1 MAVGADPV
9 PAHDEQTRAEHQ
21 PGPPVS
27 HLLLPVDAWPRGQV
41 SYYCPRCRAVHTVAA
56 AEPAACPACAKQP
69 LRDIFAE
76 MAQRLERA
84 FGFFDATRS
93 AGHPWLFRNAPDDAS
108 PALSTSSMALGAFG
122 ELRAL
127 GFTPPPREPWGEDE
141 EVLAAWTGAIL
152 QHLDPDTNL
161 LQVADGD
168 GTIGG
173 AVSSPQRYV
182 SSGFEWQLRNR
193 VFMAD
198 RYRLP
203 AGAQSNCD
211 YLADVD
217 RARRWLEETWAAHPP
232 WAAGSWTSR
241 AIETHLALWA
251 ATRDRA
257 VGSGGGRPDAA
268 ARGLGPESPDAAP
281 MGVAEPQDAVID
293 FVQGWLEAR
302 QDGTTGA
309 WYAGVEAP
317 HHNVVNGIFKLFV
330 TYERLGWEIPRQ
342 RAIIDFVLGGADRE
356 RGFAGQG
363 CSVFDPMQVLYVLR
377 GRGNEYRAPEV
388 DAATAAS
395 FLTFLDNWDEEAG
408 WFREGT
414 WHGKHN
420 LGIPLYMAALLLDHP
435 YMRIN
440 TIYNWREGPIILRAA
455 DGSVR
460 VRPGII
466 HHTRGHPFT
475 G

>member
-1 MAVGADPV
+1 MANRQALPCAAIPDQAAGGLPNL
-9 PAHDEQTRAEHQ
+9 RASY
-21 PGPPVS
+21 PTAC
-27 HLLLPVDAWPRGQV
+27 HLLLPASAWPRGKV
-41 SYYCPRCRAVHTVAA
+41 YYFCPRCVAIHAVAA
-56 AEPAACPACAKQP
+56 AAPATCPACARHP

-76 MAQRLERA
+76 MAVRLERA

-93 AGHPWLFRNAPDDAS
+93 TRHPWLFTSAPGEPD
-108 PALSTSSMALGAFG
+108 PLLFISSMALGAFG
-122 ELRAL
+122 ELRAM
-127 GFTPPPREPWGEDE
+127 GFTPPRQPPWGPDE

-152 QHLDPDTNL
+152 EHRDPVTNL
-161 LQVADGD
+161 LRVPEGD

-173 AVSSPQRYV
+173 AVASPERYV

-203 AGAQSNCD
+203 AGAQSNRD
-211 YLADVD
+211 YLASVD
-217 RARRWLEETWAAHPP
+217 EARPWLEQTWAAHPP
-232 WAAGSWTSR
+232 WTAGSWTSR
-241 AIETHLALWA
+241 AVETHLALQAA
-251 ATRDRA
+251 ATA
-257 VGSGGGRPDAA
+257 GGEGTGGAA
-268 ARGLGPESPDAAP
+268 SP
-281 MGVAEPQDAVID
+281 GGTAETSSPHRDAVID

-302 QDGTTGA
+302 QDHTTGA
-309 WYAGVEAP
+309 WYAGVESP

-342 RAIIDFVLGGADRE
+342 RAIVDFVLRGSDRE

-377 GRGNEYRAPEV
+377 CRGNDHRAAEV

-395 FLTFLDNWDEEAG
+395 FLTFLDNWDDAAG

-420 LGIPLYMAALLLDHP
+420 LAIPLYMASLLLDHP

-440 TIYNWREGPIILRAA
+440 TIYNWREGPIIERSP

-460 VRPGII
+460 VRPAII

>member
-1 MAVGADPV
+1 MTSGDSSRRRYLASA
-9 PAHDEQTRAEHQ
+9 
-21 PGPPVS
+21 S
-27 HLLLPVDAWPRGQV
+27 HLLLPASAWPRGKV
-41 SYYCPRCRAVHTVAA
+41 YCFCPRCAAVHAVAA
-56 AEPAACPACAKQP
+56 AAPAICPACARHP

-76 MAQRLERA
+76 MAVRLERA
-84 FGFFDATRS
+84 FGFFEATRS
-93 AGHPWLFRNAPDDAS
+93 RRNPWLFAPA
-108 PALSTSSMALGAFG
+108 PQERVPMLSISGMALGAFG
-122 ELRAL
+122 ELRAM
-127 GFTPPPREPWGEDE
+127 GFAPPPHPPWGPDE
-141 EVLAAWTGAIL
+141 ETLEAWSGAIL
-152 QHLDPDTNL
+152 EHRDPVTNL
-161 LQVADGD
+161 MRVAEGD

-173 AVSSPQRYV
+173 AVASPERYV
-182 SSGFEWQLRNR
+182 ASGFEWQLRNR

-203 AGAQSNCD
+203 TGAQSNRD
-211 YLADVD
+211 YLATVAE
-217 RARRWLEETWAAHPP
+217 ARRWLEETWAARPP
-232 WAAGSWTSR
+232 WTAGSWTSR
-241 AIETHLALWA
+241 AVETHLALKDA
-251 ATRDRA
+251 ATT
-257 VGSGGGRPDAA
+257 GGEGGRTA
-268 ARGLGPESPDAAP
+268 GTSPP
-281 MGVAEPQDAVID
+281 RQDAVID
-293 FVQGWLEAR
+293 FVQEWLEAR
-302 QDGTTGA
+302 QDRTTGA
-309 WYAGVEAP
+309 WYAGVESA

-342 RAIIDFVLGGADRE
+342 RAIVDFVLGGSDRE

-377 GRGNEYRAPEV
+377 CRGNDHRAAEV

-395 FLTFLDNWDEEAG
+395 FLTFHDNWDDASG

-420 LGIPLYMAALLLDHP
+420 LAIPLYMASLLLDHP

-440 TIYNWREGPIILRAA
+440 TIYNWREGPIIERSP

-460 VRPGII
+460 VRSGII